1 MLNVDTLLILQFLD
15 LEDPK
20 KQAEFLR
27 AHQDDMTDMFLKSA
41 AVSLDFVETST
52 DIQLRCQDMIRFLNT
67 KVKYEKRRLR

>member
-1 MLNVDTLLILQFLD
+1 MLNVDTLLILQFLE

-41 AVSLDFVETST
+41 AASLDYVETST
-52 DIQLRCQDMIRFLNT
+52 ELQLRCDDLIKFLNL
-67 KVKYEKRRLR
+67 KVKYEKKR

>member
-1 MLNVDTLLILQFLD
+1 MLNVDTLLILQFLE

-41 AVSLDFVETST
+41 AASLDYVETST
-52 DIQLRCQDMIRFLNT
+52 ELQLRCYDLIKFLNL
-67 KVKYEKRRLR
+67 KVKYEKKR